1 MFKLRKTK
9 VGTVALSILLGG
21 FFSAHAQSDVTQ
33 PGDPIIASSANS
45 PGSEGVANAI
55 DGKPTKYLNFD
66 SGTNAPSGFIV
77 TPSVGV
83 TLVTGMTMESANDA
97 ADRDPKKVTLEGSN
111 DDTVTDFKSGNWAPI
126 TTIDNI
132 PAFANRFETKSFSFT
147 NATPYKH
154 YRWTVLDTQGP
165 STCCLQIAEVELLG
179 TLLPGDVTQPG
190 DPIIASSANSPG
202 SEGVANAIDGKPTKY
217 LNFDSGTNAPAGF
230 VVSPAIGVTI
240 VKGLSMQSANDA
252 ADRDP
257 KKVTLEG
264 SNDPT
269 VTGFASGTWELITT
283 LDNIPPYPA
292 RFQTQYFLF
301 DNTKPYRHYRWTVLE
316 TQGPSTCCLQIA
328 EVEFLGNQLPPD
340 VTQPGDAVIASSAN
354 SPGSEGVANII
365 DNKPTKYLNFDAGT
379 NAPAGFIV
387 TPSVG
392 RTLRSIACIPA
403 ALILPLLNQAELRRV
418 VDHRAAHRQHHR
430 HVR

>member
-1 MFKLRKTK
+1 
-9 VGTVALSILLGG
+9 
-21 FFSAHAQSDVTQ
+21 
-33 PGDPIIASSANS
+33 
-45 PGSEGVANAI
+45 
-55 DGKPTKYLNFD
+55 
-66 SGTNAPSGFIV
+66 
-77 TPSVGV
+77 
-83 TLVTGMTMESANDA
+83 
-97 ADRDPKKVTLEGSN
+97 
-111 DDTVTDFKSGNWAPI
+111 GNWAPI

-230 VVSPAIGVTI
+230 IVTPSVGVTLVTGMTLQSANDAADRDPKKVTLDGSNDDTVTDFKSGNWEPITTLDNIPAWANRFETKSFSFSNAIPYKHYRWTVVDTQGPSTCCFQIAEVELLGTILPGDVTQPGDPLIASSANSPGSEGVANAIDGKPTKYLNFDSGTNAPAGFVVSPSIGVTI

-269 VTGFASGTWELITT
+269 VTGFASGTWDLITT
-283 LDNIPPYPA
+283 LDNIAPYSA

-328 EVEFLGNQLPPD
+328 EVEFL
-340 VTQPGDAVIASSAN
+340 
-354 SPGSEGVANII
+354 
-365 DNKPTKYLNFDAGT
+365 
-379 NAPAGFIV
+379 
-387 TPSVG
+387 
-392 RTLRSIACIPA
+392 
-403 ALILPLLNQAELRRV
+403 
-418 VDHRAAHRQHHR
+418 
-430 HVR
+430 